1 MWVLL
6 DREDVFAGLEVEGKC
21 LDVRLASN
29 CRREKDRGDDIWQLN
44 VRVNSF
50 LRGMKGVYRVYKGRD
65 FDIAGT
71 TYDFCMEI
79 VFLVVWFIC
88 YDFEFGEFLGGWIV
102 CTVFGRAS
110 VIDDERMG
118 SLGIVHFGM
127 LMRCI
132 LEVVTC
138 SIVASETHI
147 DSIWAI
153 LKSAAGTRK
162 EHQARENA
170 GELLR
175 PPRRRGRY
183 LVIKALSTF
192 LFVHKLAGTRWDNA
206 CDMRTRAR

>member
-1 MWVLL
+1 VWVLL
-6 DREDVFAGLEVEGKC
+6 DREDVFAGLQVEGKC

-29 CRREKDRGDDIWQLN
+29 CRREKDRGNDSWQ
-44 VRVNSF
+44 RI
-50 LRGMKGVYRVYKGRD
+50 YEGRD
-65 FDIAGT
+65 LDIAGT

-153 LKSAAGTRK
+153 L
-162 EHQARENA
+162 
-170 GELLR
+170 
-175 PPRRRGRY
+175 
-183 LVIKALSTF
+183 VIKALSTF